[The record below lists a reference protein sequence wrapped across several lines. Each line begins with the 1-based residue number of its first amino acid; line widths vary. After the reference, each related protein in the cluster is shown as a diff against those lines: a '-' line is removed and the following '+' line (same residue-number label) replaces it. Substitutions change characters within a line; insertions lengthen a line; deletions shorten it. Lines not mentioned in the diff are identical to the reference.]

1 MSYKGVCMYP
11 QGSDGE
17 HGIQGPPGIRGLPG
31 FKGHK
36 VRSSTD
42 KPCFGML

>member
-1 MSYKGVCMYP
+1 VYP

-17 HGIQGPPGIRGLPG
+17 YGIQGPPGIRGLPG

-36 VRSSTD
+36 VRSSLLFD
-42 KPCFGML
+42 SDNPNLN